1 MTMFKPLFSQL
12 WSRFGADVRFFGTAA
27 AVFVAFQTAAYGM
40 YYIPSESMLPTL
52 AVGDRVVV
60 NKFAYG
66 YSRHSLP
73 FSIGPDWPTHDGRV
87 LSKSPE
93 RGDVVVFTHPKTGK
107 VMIKRVIGLPGD
119 EVRLVD
125 GRLLLNGALAEAQFT
140 ELRRYKEHRGG
151 AVSVERFSERIPD
164 GATHEIYDRGRGFFG
179 DDFGPLRVPEDMLF
193 VMGDNRDNS
202 LDSRFGGEGVGLLS
216 VDRLIGRAELM
227 AFSLN
232 MCRPSPGLECLNRK
246 WGQRL

>member
-1 MTMFKPLFSQL
+1 MVGQVLAQL
-12 WSRFGADVRFFGTAA
+12 WRRFGADLRFFGSAA

-73 FSIGPDWPTHDGRV
+73 FSIGPDWPTRDGRIFTK
-87 LSKSPE
+87 LPA
-93 RGDVVVFTHPKTGK
+93 RGDVIVFTHPKTGV
-107 VMIKRVIGLPGD
+107 VMIKRVIGVPGD
-119 EVRLVD
+119 EIELVE
-125 GRLLLNGALAEAQFT
+125 GRLILNGAVAPTQLT
-140 ELRRYKEHRGG
+140 ELRRYKEHQGG
-151 AVSVERFSERIPD
+151 AVSVERLSERIP
-164 GATHEIYDRGRGFFG
+164 GGPAHEIYDRGRGFAG
-179 DDFGPLRVPEDMLF
+179 DEFGPVRVPEGMLF

-202 LDSRFGGEGVGLLS
+202 LDSRFGGPGVGLLP
-216 VDRLIGRAELM
+216 VDRLIGRAEVM

-232 MCRPSPGLECLNRK
+232 LCRAKADLQCLNRR